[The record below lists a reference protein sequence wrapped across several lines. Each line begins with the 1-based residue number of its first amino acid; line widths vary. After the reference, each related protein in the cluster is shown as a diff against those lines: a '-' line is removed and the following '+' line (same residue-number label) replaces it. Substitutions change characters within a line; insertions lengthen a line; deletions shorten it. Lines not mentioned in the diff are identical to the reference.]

1 MEEHPGNPDAYAMRL
16 LAFIAFFVTI
26 PLYSPNVVPF
36 NGIVIADG
44 IVKAFVEPLM
54 AGAIFASAA
63 LFLATLKAGG
73 FGGRALR
80 GKTASSGA
88 LLFGIRPSSARF
100 SSVSASDA
108 PSSSASLAD
117 ALPSSVS
124 PLEALPS
131 SVLSSDTRSSSISS
145 SGILFS
151 GALPWIA
158 CAVYATSML
167 AFYLSC
173 AGVFPFAPM
182 AVGASGALAG
192 TCLVPLFTM
201 WAKAFSG
208 NEPQRLLLTLCL
220 TIGTT
225 AIVNWLFTYLPAMPL
240 VAACSLLVIAGS
252 FWPLLD
258 SLVGRKRAERSIVT
272 EAPIS
277 AATPIRATIPDAES
291 VVAIGATSPD
301 KKGAVSATFPDA
313 SRIEEAVHLADKEGE
328 SQARANASERGDANP
343 SDASRFEPGT
353 RPAKANS
360 FANVSDDASLDSKG
374 MMRRFASVLMP
385 AIVGLAMFAYFMG
398 VSHAM
403 LFDAISAESV
413 GGALGALIVAVFCL
427 RPSDGPLLHTLYQVL
442 LPIASLV
449 TVVFITLP
457 EHWAFMPEAFS
468 AVTYTF
474 FCIAALLALGLGLAG
489 SNAGEFPTSLV
500 VSGLTLTFALASA
513 AGLASGSASSPSE
526 TWFIPTSIIAVYAA
540 YLILPPIIGNARLID
555 SSREGRELGS
565 LEGGFENVAVADDQD
580 GMSAA
585 AEHAAPAM
593 DDTFFKR
600 KAEEIGDAFRLSP
613 REREI
618 LSYIGRGHS
627 SVYIAKTLV
636 ISENT
641 VYTHVRNI
649 YRKTGADSREE
660 LLEMFI
666 PSR

>member
-1 MEEHPGNPDAYAMRL
+1 MEEHPGNPDVYAMRL
-16 LAFIAFFVTI
+16 LAFIAFFATI

-54 AGAIFASAA
+54 AGAIFASAI
-63 LFLATLKAGG
+63 LFLATLKTGG
-73 FGGRALR
+73 FGGRAMRCETMSNGALPFD
-80 GKTASSGA
+80 ALSSGA
-88 LLFGIRPSSARF
+88 
-100 SSVSASDA
+100 
-108 PSSSASLAD
+108 
-117 ALPSSVS
+117 
-124 PLEALPS
+124 
-131 SVLSSDTRSSSISS
+131 RSSSISS

-158 CAVYATSML
+158 CALYATSML
-167 AFYLSC
+167 TFYLSC
-173 AGVFPFAPM
+173 AGAFPFVPM
-182 AVGASGALAG
+182 VVGASGTLAG
-192 TCLVPLFTM
+192 ICIIPLFII
-201 WAKAFSG
+201 WAKSFSG
-208 NEPQRLLLTLCL
+208 EGPRRLLLTLCL
-220 TIGTT
+220 TVGTT
-225 AIVNWLFTYLPAMPL
+225 AVVNWLFTYLPAMPL
-240 VAACSLLVIAGS
+240 VAVCSLLVIAGS

-258 SLVGRKRAERSIVT
+258 SLIGRKRAERSIAT
-272 EAPIS
+272 EGSIS
-277 AATPIRATIPDAES
+277 AATAVRAAES
-291 VVAIGATSPD
+291 SAENPIAIDATSPG
-301 KKGAVSATFPDA
+301 KKGAVGATFPDA
-313 SRIEEAVHLADKEGE
+313 SRIEEAVHLTDREGE
-328 SQARANASERGDANP
+328 SQACANASERGDANL

-353 RPAKANS
+353 RAAKANS
-360 FANVSDDASLDSKG
+360 FANVSEEAPFDPKG
-374 MMRRFASVLMP
+374 MMHRFASVLMP

-427 RPSDGPLLHTLYQVL
+427 RPSDGPLLHALYQVL

-500 VSGLTLTFALASA
+500 VSGLTLAFALASA

-555 SSREGRELGS
+555 SSREGHELGS
-565 LEGGFENVAVADDQD
+565 LEGGFENVAVADDRD

-593 DDTFFKR
+593 DDTFFKQ

-618 LSYIGRGHS
+618 LGYIGRGHS

-649 YRKTGADSREE
+649 YRKTGAGSREE

>member
-16 LAFIAFFVTI
+16 LAFIAFFATI

-36 NGIVIADG
+36 NGIAIADG

-54 AGAIFASAA
+54 AGAIFASAI

-73 FGGRALR
+73 FGGQMLP
-80 GKTASSGA
+80 GKTMFRGTLPFGALSSGA
-88 LLFGIRPSSARF
+88 RFSNVLSAGARPSST
-100 SSVSASDA
+100 SPSGA
-108 PSSSASLAD
+108 PSSNVLPSGARPSD
-117 ALPSSVS
+117 ALLSSI
-124 PLEALPS
+124 LPS
-131 SVLSSDTRSSSISS
+131 GTLSSEV
-145 SGILFS
+145 
-151 GALPWIA
+151 LPWIA
-158 CAVYATSML
+158 CALYATSML
-167 AFYLSC
+167 TFYLSC

-192 TCLVPLFTM
+192 ICIIPLFII
-201 WAKAFSG
+201 WAKSFSG
-208 NEPQRLLLTLCL
+208 EGPRRLLLTLCL
-220 TIGTT
+220 TVGTT
-225 AIVNWLFTYLPAMPL
+225 AVTNWLFTYLPATPL
-240 VAACSLLVIAGS
+240 VAVCSLLVLAGS
-252 FWPLLD
+252 FWPLLTSLLDRKHAQGSIATED
-258 SLVGRKRAERSIVT
+258 S
-272 EAPIS
+272 IS
-277 AATPIRATIPDAES
+277 AAAAVRATKFDAEN
-291 VVAIGATSPD
+291 AIAIDATSPD
-301 KKGAVSATFPDA
+301 KKGAISATSPDA
-313 SRIEEAVHLADKEGE
+313 SRIEEAVHLTDREGE
-328 SQARANASERGDANP
+328 AQARANASERGDANP
-343 SDASRFEPGT
+343 SDASRFELGT

-360 FANVSDDASLDSKG
+360 FANVSEEAPFDSKG

-500 VSGLTLTFALASA
+500 VSGLTLAFALASA

-593 DDTFFKR
+593 DDTFFKQ

-618 LSYIGRGHS
+618 LGYIGRGHS

>member
-258 SLVGRKRAERSIVT
+258 SLIGRKRAERSIAT
-272 EAPIS
+272 EDSIS
-277 AATPIRATIPDAES
+277 AATAVRAAES
-291 VVAIGATSPD
+291 SAENPIAIDATSTD
-301 KKGAVSATFPDA
+301 KKGAVSATSPDT
-313 SRIEEAVHLADKEGE
+313 SRIEEAVHLTDREGE
-328 SQARANASERGDANP
+328 AQARANASERGNANP
-343 SDASRFEPGT
+343 SDASRFEPDT

-360 FANVSDDASLDSKG
+360 FANVSEEAPLDSKG
-374 MMRRFASVLMP
+374 MMRRFASVLMS

-500 VSGLTLTFALASA
+500 VSGLTLAFALASA

-565 LEGGFENVAVADDQD
+565 LEDGFENVAVAADRN

-593 DDTFFKR
+593 DDTFFKQ

-618 LSYIGRGHS
+618 LGYIGRGHS

>member
-1 MEEHPGNPDAYAMRL
+1 
-16 LAFIAFFVTI
+16 
-26 PLYSPNVVPF
+26 
-36 NGIVIADG
+36 
-44 IVKAFVEPLM
+44 
-54 AGAIFASAA
+54 
-63 LFLATLKAGG
+63 
-73 FGGRALR
+73 
-80 GKTASSGA
+80 
-88 LLFGIRPSSARF
+88 
-100 SSVSASDA
+100 
-108 PSSSASLAD
+108 
-117 ALPSSVS
+117 
-124 PLEALPS
+124 
-131 SVLSSDTRSSSISS
+131 
-145 SGILFS
+145 
-151 GALPWIA
+151 
-158 CAVYATSML
+158 
-167 AFYLSC
+167 
-173 AGVFPFAPM
+173 
-182 AVGASGALAG
+182 
-192 TCLVPLFTM
+192 
-201 WAKAFSG
+201 
-208 NEPQRLLLTLCL
+208 
-220 TIGTT
+220 
-225 AIVNWLFTYLPAMPL
+225 
-240 VAACSLLVIAGS
+240 
-252 FWPLLD
+252 
-258 SLVGRKRAERSIVT
+258 
-272 EAPIS
+272 
-277 AATPIRATIPDAES
+277 
-291 VVAIGATSPD
+291 
-301 KKGAVSATFPDA
+301 
-313 SRIEEAVHLADKEGE
+313 
-328 SQARANASERGDANP
+328 
-343 SDASRFEPGT
+343 
-353 RPAKANS
+353 KANS
-360 FANVSDDASLDSKG
+360 FANVSEEAPFDSKG

-403 LFDAISAESV
+403 LFGAISAESV

-457 EHWAFMPEAFS
+457 EHWIFMPEAFS

-500 VSGLTLTFALASA
+500 VSGLTLAFALASA

-593 DDTFFKR
+593 DDTFFKQ

-618 LSYIGRGHS
+618 LGYIGRGHS

-649 YRKTGADSREE
+649 YRKTGAGSREE

>member
-1 MEEHPGNPDAYAMRL
+1 
-16 LAFIAFFVTI
+16 
-26 PLYSPNVVPF
+26 
-36 NGIVIADG
+36 
-44 IVKAFVEPLM
+44 
-54 AGAIFASAA
+54 
-63 LFLATLKAGG
+63 
-73 FGGRALR
+73 
-80 GKTASSGA
+80 
-88 LLFGIRPSSARF
+88 
-100 SSVSASDA
+100 
-108 PSSSASLAD
+108 
-117 ALPSSVS
+117 
-124 PLEALPS
+124 
-131 SVLSSDTRSSSISS
+131 
-145 SGILFS
+145 
-151 GALPWIA
+151 
-158 CAVYATSML
+158 
-167 AFYLSC
+167 
-173 AGVFPFAPM
+173 
-182 AVGASGALAG
+182 
-192 TCLVPLFTM
+192 
-201 WAKAFSG
+201 
-208 NEPQRLLLTLCL
+208 
-220 TIGTT
+220 
-225 AIVNWLFTYLPAMPL
+225 FTYLPAMPL
-240 VAACSLLVIAGS
+240 VAACSLLVITGS

-277 AATPIRATIPDAES
+277 AAAAARATKSDAES

-301 KKGAVSATFPDA
+301 KRGAVSTTSTSPDA
-313 SRIEEAVHLADKEGE
+313 SRIGTAAHLMDKDDGPR
-328 SQARANASERGDANP
+328 ARANASERGDANP

-500 VSGLTLTFALASA
+500 VSGLTLAFALASA

>member
-54 AGAIFASAA
+54 ADAIFASAA
-63 LFLATLKAGG
+63 LFLATLKAGE

-167 AFYLSC
+167 TFYLSC

-208 NEPQRLLLTLCL
+208 NGPRRLLLTLCL

-240 VAACSLLVIAGS
+240 VAACSLLVLAGS

-277 AATPIRATIPDAES
+277 AAAAARATKSDAENAI
-291 VVAIGATSPD
+291 AIGVTSPD
-301 KKGAVSATFPDA
+301 KKGAVSATSPDA
-313 SRIEEAVHLADKEGE
+313 SRIEEAVHLTDKEGE

-360 FANVSDDASLDSKG
+360 FANVSEEAPFDSKG

-500 VSGLTLTFALASA
+500 VSGLTLAFALASA

-555 SSREGRELGS
+555 SSREGRDLGS

-649 YRKTGADSREE
+649 YRKTGAGSREE

>member
-16 LAFIAFFVTI
+16 LAFIAFFATI

-54 AGAIFASAA
+54 ASAIFASAA

-73 FGGRALR
+73 SCGRTMRCETLPSDALR
-80 GKTASSGA
+80 SGA
-88 LLFGIRPSSARF
+88 LS
-100 SSVSASDA
+100 
-108 PSSSASLAD
+108 
-117 ALPSSVS
+117 
-124 PLEALPS
+124 
-131 SVLSSDTRSSSISS
+131 
-145 SGILFS
+145 
-151 GALPWIA
+151 WIA
-158 CAVYATSML
+158 CALYATSML
-167 AFYLSC
+167 TFYLSC

-258 SLVGRKRAERSIVT
+258 SLIGRKRAERSIAT
-272 EAPIS
+272 EDSIS
-277 AATPIRATIPDAES
+277 AAT
-291 VVAIGATSPD
+291 
-301 KKGAVSATFPDA
+301 AV
-313 SRIEEAVHLADKEGE
+313 
-328 SQARANASERGDANP
+328 
-343 SDASRFEPGT
+343 

-360 FANVSDDASLDSKG
+360 FANVSEEAPFDSKG

-500 VSGLTLTFALASA
+500 VSGLTLAFALASA

>member
-54 AGAIFASAA
+54 AGAIFASAI

-73 FGGRALR
+73 FGGRTMRCETLPSDALR
-80 GKTASSGA
+80 SGA
-88 LLFGIRPSSARF
+88 LS
-100 SSVSASDA
+100 
-108 PSSSASLAD
+108 
-117 ALPSSVS
+117 
-124 PLEALPS
+124 
-131 SVLSSDTRSSSISS
+131 
-145 SGILFS
+145 
-151 GALPWIA
+151 WIA
-158 CAVYATSML
+158 CALYATSMI

-208 NEPQRLLLTLCL
+208 NGPRRLLLTLCL

-240 VAACSLLVIAGS
+240 VAVCSLLVIAGS

-258 SLVGRKRAERSIVT
+258 SLVGRKRAERSIGT

-301 KKGAVSATFPDA
+301 KKGAVSATSTSPDA
-313 SRIEEAVHLADKEGE
+313 SHIGTAAHLMDKDDGPR
-328 SQARANASERGDANP
+328 ACANASERGDANP

-360 FANVSDDASLDSKG
+360 FANVSEEAPFDSKG

-403 LFDAISAESV
+403 LFYAISAESV

-500 VSGLTLTFALASA
+500 VSGLTLAFALASA

-565 LEGGFENVAVADDQD
+565 LEGGFENVAVADDRN

-593 DDTFFKR
+593 DDTFFKQ

-618 LSYIGRGHS
+618 LGYIGRGHS

>member
-80 GKTASSGA
+80 VKTASNGA

-131 SVLSSDTRSSSISS
+131 SVPSSDTRSSSISS
-145 SGILFS
+145 SGILLS

-158 CAVYATSML
+158 CAVYVTSL
-167 AFYLSC
+167 LTFYLSC

-208 NEPQRLLLTLCL
+208 NGPRRLLLTLCL

-240 VAACSLLVIAGS
+240 VAACSLLVLAGS

-258 SLVGRKRAERSIVT
+258 SLIGRRHAGGSIAT
-272 EAPIS
+272 EDSIS
-277 AATPIRATIPDAES
+277 AAAAARATKFDAEN
-291 VVAIGATSPD
+291 AIAINATSPG
-301 KKGAVSATFPDA
+301 KKGAVSATSPDA
-313 SRIEEAVHLADKEGE
+313 SRIEEAVHLTDKEGE
-328 SQARANASERGDANP
+328 AQARANALERGDANP

-353 RPAKANS
+353 RPTKANS

-500 VSGLTLTFALASA
+500 VSGLTLAFALASA

-565 LEGGFENVAVADDQD
+565 LEGDFENVAVADDQD

-613 REREI
+613 RECEI
-618 LSYIGRGHS
+618 LGYIGRGHS

>member
-16 LAFIAFFVTI
+16 LAFIAFFATI

-36 NGIVIADG
+36 NGIAIADG

-54 AGAIFASAA
+54 AGAIFASAI
-63 LFLATLKAGG
+63 LFLATLKTGG
-73 FGGRALR
+73 FGGQMLP
-80 GKTASSGA
+80 GKTMFRGTLPFGALSSGA
-88 LLFGIRPSSARF
+88 RFSNVLSAGARPSST
-100 SSVSASDA
+100 SPSGA
-108 PSSSASLAD
+108 PSSNVLPSGARPSG
-117 ALPSSVS
+117 ALPSSI
-124 PLEALPS
+124 LPS
-131 SVLSSDTRSSSISS
+131 GTLSSEV
-145 SGILFS
+145 
-151 GALPWIA
+151 LPWIA
-158 CAVYATSML
+158 CALYAASML
-167 AFYLSC
+167 TFYLSC

-192 TCLVPLFTM
+192 ICIIPLFII
-201 WAKAFSG
+201 WAKSFSG
-208 NEPQRLLLTLCL
+208 EGPRRLLLTLCL
-220 TIGTT
+220 TVGTT
-225 AIVNWLFTYLPAMPL
+225 AVTNWLFTYLPATPL
-240 VAACSLLVIAGS
+240 VAVCSLLVLAGS
-252 FWPLLD
+252 FWPLLTSLLDRKHAQGSIATED
-258 SLVGRKRAERSIVT
+258 S
-272 EAPIS
+272 IS
-277 AATPIRATIPDAES
+277 AAAAVRATKFDAEN
-291 VVAIGATSPD
+291 AIAIDATSPD
-301 KKGAVSATFPDA
+301 KKGAISATSPDA
-313 SRIEEAVHLADKEGE
+313 SRIEEAVHLTDREGE
-328 SQARANASERGDANP
+328 AQARANASERGDANP
-343 SDASRFEPGT
+343 SDASRFELGT

-360 FANVSDDASLDSKG
+360 FANVSEEAPFDSKG

-500 VSGLTLTFALASA
+500 VSGLTLAFALASA

-593 DDTFFKR
+593 DDTFFKQ

-618 LSYIGRGHS
+618 LGYIGRGHS

>member
-258 SLVGRKRAERSIVT
+258 SLIGRKRAERSIAT
-272 EAPIS
+272 EDSIS
-277 AATPIRATIPDAES
+277 AAT
-291 VVAIGATSPD
+291 
-301 KKGAVSATFPDA
+301 AVQT
-313 SRIEEAVHLADKEGE
+313 
-328 SQARANASERGDANP
+328 
-343 SDASRFEPGT
+343 
-353 RPAKANS
+353 AKANS
-360 FANVSDDASLDSKG
+360 FANVSEEAPFDSKG

-500 VSGLTLTFALASA
+500 VSGLTLAFALASA

-593 DDTFFKR
+593 DDTFFKQ

-618 LSYIGRGHS
+618 LGYIGRGHS